1 MIDHTLTCDDSRL
14 SVLLHG
20 DETSDEYLLTARHV
34 ESCDVCCQRLSE
46 LAGDGETWTEVAESL
61 RAEPVSFV
69 KAKDQLDFLRP
80 PSHPEMLGRMG
91 RYEIERVIGTGGMG
105 VVLKAHDSELNRPVA
120 IKVLAPHLSPSGP
133 ARQRFAREGRAAA
146 AIVHEH
152 VVAIHNVESEAE
164 VPFLVMQLVPGRSLQ
179 TRVDEDG
186 PLGLQELLRIA
197 VQTADGLAAAHAHG
211 VIHRDV
217 KPSNI
222 LLENDVERVLLTD
235 FGLARVADD
244 ATMTRSGVVAGT
256 PHYMSPEQ
264 AAGAEI
270 DPRSDLFSFGAVL
283 YFMATGHPPFRAER
297 TMAVLN
303 RIAND
308 RQRPAWQ
315 VNPEIPIELSD
326 LIDRLL
332 EKKPQRRF
340 ASAEDVQAALE
351 RILRDT
357 LRPRRQI
364 KSRLRRWWRYQ
375 RARILTMATLVALA
389 GASVFAFSHSDAPS
403 GVETVDPGS
412 SPVQPKAPDDPTV
425 RAEPRGIAAT
435 DFNAIQSQIVRD
447 LNAIEASVHRSGSF
461 LQAGTAAWD
470 AEIDSIQ
477 RELSRMEI
485 ELNTRPPRGD
495 APRSPQPQ
503 TTGPTRPGQ
512 SGQN

>member
-20 DETSDEYLLTARHV
+20 DENSDDYLHTARHV

-69 KAKDQLDFLRP
+69 KAKEQLDFLRP

-179 TRVDEDG
+179 IRVDEDG

-197 VQTADGLAAAHAHG
+197 VQTADGLAAAHAQG

-264 AAGAEI
+264 ASGAEI

-303 RIAND
+303 RITHD
-308 RQRPAWQ
+308 RQRPVWQ

-340 ASAEDVQAALE
+340 ASAEDAQAALE
-351 RILRDT
+351 RILRDS
-357 LRPRRQI
+357 LRPRRRM
-364 KSRLRRWWRYQ
+364 KSQLRRWWRHQ
-375 RARILTMATLVALA
+375 RTRILTLATVVALA
-389 GASVFAFSHSDAPS
+389 GAAVFAFAPVDAGS
-403 GVETVDPGS
+403 GVETAESGS
-412 SPVQPKAPDDPTV
+412 PPVKTAAPEAPSNP
-425 RAEPRGIAAT
+425 AKPRGIADP
-435 DFNAIQSQIVRD
+435 DFNAIQLQIQRD
-447 LNAIEASVHRSGSF
+447 LNAIEANVSRSGGII
-461 LQAGTAAWD
+461 QTGTAAWD
-470 AEIDSIQ
+470 AEISSIQ
-477 RELSRMEI
+477 RELSRLESELKTQRPRRRPTAPI
-485 ELNTRPPRGD
+485 E
-495 APRSPQPQ
+495 SPSA
-503 TTGPTRPGQ
+503 GPNRPGQ
-512 SGQN
+512 FRRN